1 MAKLKMNQIT
11 LAILALRDFLLEHV
25 TTLRWERKAGGIGLR
40 VSQIFVLL
48 EYEIVRWNVRI
59 PNPKS
64 ITDDVISPSEDFWRE
79 ECNLIRRSFWREE
92 CNH

>member
-1 MAKLKMNQIT
+1 MNQIT

-48 EYEIVRWNVRI
+48 EYEIVRWNVRN
-59 PNPKS
+59 PNPKATFTQMTS
-64 ITDDVISPSEDFWRE
+64 FLILHGAKTDDNGDRQTKMCFPPQIINDR
-79 ECNLIRRSFWREE
+79 
-92 CNH
+92 